1 MEKCSAV
8 IMMAGSRHV
17 HPYNTLEDHEI
28 SPQVMDNGDTSLG
41 NGDKKKKKGTMT
53 RGWHTQQMM
62 LERWEGAIC
71 LQRSERKGNIS
82 NYRHM

>member
-41 NGDKKKKKGTMT
+41 NGDKKKKRYNDKRMI
-53 RGWHTQQMM
+53 HS
-62 LERWEGAIC
+62 ANDA
-71 LQRSERKGNIS
+71 RKV
-82 NYRHM
+82 RRCDLPAEE

>member
-41 NGDKKKKKGTMT
+41 NGDKKKKKVQ
-53 RGWHTQQMM
+53 WQEDDP
-62 LERWEGAIC
+62 LSKWC
-71 LQRSERKGNIS
+71 
-82 NYRHM
+82 